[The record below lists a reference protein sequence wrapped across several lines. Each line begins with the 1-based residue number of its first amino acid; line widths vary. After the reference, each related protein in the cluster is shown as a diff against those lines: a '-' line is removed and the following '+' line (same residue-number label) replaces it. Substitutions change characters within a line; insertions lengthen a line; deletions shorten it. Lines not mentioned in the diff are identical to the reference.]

1 MTGTAGVSQ
10 RESNPAERG
19 QGGSGAV
26 PWQDMSFLSFL
37 VIFCQSQVPPLQP
50 GNFSE
55 LPGDVKMFYSSPVSR
70 LALAF
75 LLVLI

>member
-1 MTGTAGVSQ
+1 MCPKGNQTQQ
-10 RESNPAERG
+10 RGDREALGLFHGRTCH
-19 QGGSGAV
+19 
-26 PWQDMSFLSFL
+26 FLSFL